1 VLTFSAAILLQ
12 LSEGIIWWAECL
24 SIGPANLSLY
34 RCGDGPTIPPPP
46 PKMVIQMSGRV
57 MDEKEQTGN
66 KKKRSAVLKFS
77 LCVCLYHLAQ
87 SPSLEPDLGR
97 AVLCRG
103 GLLYPLEESTNND
116 VFASA
121 QLTRRPGSLLAAAA
135 AAQKKRDTYMCLL
148 WYS

>member
-1 VLTFSAAILLQ
+1 MLTFSAAILLQ

-34 RCGDGPTIPPPP
+34 RCGDGPTISPP

-97 AVLCRG
+97 AVLCLGASSRRAQITMCLHQHSSRG
-103 GLLYPLEESTNND
+103 GQDHS
-116 VFASA
+116 
-121 QLTRRPGSLLAAAA
+121 
-135 AAQKKRDTYMCLL
+135 
-148 WYS
+148 

>member
-1 VLTFSAAILLQ
+1 
-12 LSEGIIWWAECL
+12 
-24 SIGPANLSLY
+24 
-34 RCGDGPTIPPPP
+34 
-46 PKMVIQMSGRV
+46 MSGRV

-103 GLLYPLEESTNND
+103 GLLEESTNND

-135 AAQKKRDTYMCLL
+135 AAAKKKRYIHVSTLVFMMERRQRRMSRLPECPALSIKE
-148 WYS
+148 YSSSYIYAHTHTKSIEIGSIPYI